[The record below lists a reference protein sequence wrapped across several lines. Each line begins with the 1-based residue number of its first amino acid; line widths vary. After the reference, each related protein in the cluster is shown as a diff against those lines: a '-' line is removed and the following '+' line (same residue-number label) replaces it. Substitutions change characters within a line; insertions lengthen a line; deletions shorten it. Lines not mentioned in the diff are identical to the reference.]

1 MAYNEALGDRIR
13 HILARR
19 RGISERAM
27 FGGLAFMVHGH
38 MFAGV
43 LGRSLMARVGASH
56 HARALAR
63 PHVRPMDFTGTP
75 LRGYVF
81 VGPGGIAT
89 DRQLRGWVER
99 CLRHARTL
107 PPKPQGGSTRTR
119 RR

>member
-1 MAYNEALGDRIR
+1 MAYDAALGNRLR
-13 HILARR
+13 RILARR
-19 RGISERAM
+19 RGIRERAM

-43 LGRSLMARVGASH
+43 LGRSLMARVGTAH

-81 VGPGGIAT
+81 VGPRGIAT
-89 DRQLRGWVER
+89 DRQLRRWVDL
-99 CLRHARTL
+99 CLQHARAL
-107 PPKPQGGSTRTR
+107 PPKEQRAR
-119 RR
+119 RSRSRR